1 MEPRKTPK
9 PKLTAEAAYENS
21 HLVAR
26 DLLDRIADLLQ
37 DMPAPG
43 NDDHPIHWG
52 HVATSAGNGCF
63 SVRTTCSR
71 NRRTAGSPSSRGC
84 LLPWNKM

>member
-26 DLLDRIADLLQ
+26 DLLDRINELLQ

-43 NDDHPIHWG
+43 DDGRPIHWG
-52 HVATSAGNGCF
+52 HVGDINHVNA
-63 SVRTTCSR
+63 
-71 NRRTAGSPSSRGC
+71 
-84 LLPWNKM
+84 LLLQAVAFLDRSEQ

>member
-26 DLLDRIADLLQ
+26 DYNCKERNLRF
-37 DMPAPG
+37 G
-43 NDDHPIHWG
+43 KR
-52 HVATSAGNGCF
+52 F
-63 SVRTTCSR
+63 SVS
-71 NRRTAGSPSSRGC
+71 
-84 LLPWNKM
+84 